1 VEAVDTSAGALLPEQ
16 EPGRRRWIGF
26 HPGLFARA
34 YLTYDIPIVR
44 SYVYGDAQFTAE
56 RYAKPRLMEID
67 SGFATRPFSRF
78 ENLECRA
85 GNDVIMDVQANTT
98 RDLVYGAVR
107 IAY

>member
-1 VEAVDTSAGALLPEQ
+1 MDRIFIRGCLHVPTSHMT
-16 EPGRRRWIGF
+16 F
-26 HPGLFARA
+26 
-34 YLTYDIPIVR
+34 R

-67 SGFATRPFSRF
+67 GGFATRPFSRF
-78 ENLECRA
+78 ENLEFRA